1 MFFYSRKHNVYFYF
15 EDFCII
21 FNHYNKMTL
30 DLVSNLDIYFK
41 GDRNICLHRELTRI
55 SSETGLSLQVKILDE
70 ALARFY
76 TFYISLSET

>member
-1 MFFYSRKHNVYFYF
+1 
-15 EDFCII
+15 
-21 FNHYNKMTL
+21 MTL

-76 TFYISLSET
+76 TFYISLNET